1 MKYMNLLNT
10 CCSVWTALLKTLV
23 LVKELYWI
31 LIIRQVMSLYWFI
44 VYRQFTE
51 RKIVHERHCC
61 LTLLNTLPCSN
72 SRVEFVCYIQLR
84 ELSKSSINHLSAN
97 PTKRSNTLK
106 QFVGKNLQIVWL
118 CLIILWGW
126 RIKG

>member
-1 MKYMNLLNT
+1 MNLLNT
-10 CCSVWTALLKTLV
+10 CSSVWTALLKTLV

-51 RKIVHERHCC
+51 RKIVHERHC

-84 ELSKSSINHLSAN
+84 ELSKNSINHLSAN

>member
-1 MKYMNLLNT
+1 MDCTVEDTSSCKRTLLNINYQA
-10 CCSVWTALLKTLV
+10 SNVIV
-23 LVKELYWI
+23 LI
-31 LIIRQVMSLYWFI
+31 I

-84 ELSKSSINHLSAN
+84 ELSKNSINHLSAN
-97 PTKRSNTLK
+97 PTK
-106 QFVGKNLQIVWL
+106 
-118 CLIILWGW
+118 
-126 RIKG
+126 